1 MWEAW
6 RLSQALGARPS
17 EIYHIHDEL
26 QAFCFDRAVAT
37 FGQVVDADIDK
48 AIHEGKN
55 KASRALKIKKV
66 MDAYLGVTD
75 GASGFRD
82 PAKG

>member
-1 MWEAW
+1 
-6 RLSQALGARPS
+6 
-17 EIYHIHDEL
+17 
-26 QAFCFDRAVAT
+26 
-37 FGQVVDADIDK
+37 VVDADIDK